1 MAETVTGKVAGNISS
16 VYSMMRQA
24 TSDIQDTFES
34 LAMGGPAD
42 LRLVSISST
51 H

>member
-16 VYSMMRQA
+16 VYSMIRQT

-34 LAMGGPAD
+34 LTSGQHD
-42 LRLVSISST
+42 LKHVRKF
-51 H
+51 